1 MILAVWRGLG
11 ATAPLVA
18 EMAVT
23 VQPSRAATSCKG
35 ASWFDWP
42 RSLVLTRTYSAAR
55 LVALAR
61 PTIPITGYG
70 HGGSVPSDQQ
80 QPSPSPAMIRLLSYQ
95 NRSHRRQALRSSRR
109 IAPEAGTNPRPS
121 GNHSAHGHDRL
132 KHAVARAT
140 HLQGLYDRAAAVV
153 VRR

>member
-55 LVALAR
+55 LVAW
-61 PTIPITGYG
+61 PG
-70 HGGSVPSDQQ
+70 
-80 QPSPSPAMIRLLSYQ
+80 
-95 NRSHRRQALRSSRR
+95 
-109 IAPEAGTNPRPS
+109 RPS
-121 GNHSAHGHDRL
+121 RSRDT
-132 KHAVARAT
+132 AT
-140 HLQGLYDRAAAVV
+140 ADQSHQTNNSQ
-153 VRR
+153 VRRPL